1 MCADAYTHCHLWN
14 VWHDHRRHAL
24 TRHEG
29 VWHEDGVQASGW
41 RFAVGEYLFIVLGHL
56 QQRFASYG
64 LHRKNMVLC
73 CLHFFC

>member
-1 MCADAYTHCHLWN
+1 MCADACTLCHLWN
-14 VWHDHRRHAL
+14 AWHDYRRNVL

-29 VWHEDGVQASGW
+29 VWHVDKVQAPGW
-41 RFAVGEYLFIVLGHL
+41 RFAIGEHLFIVFCHL

-64 LHRKNMVLC
+64 LYRENIVLC